1 MSSSVT
7 LFCMFIIPQV
17 ILQSSCIKSQFVL
30 NIIPFQVSLLKVLL
44 GIILLLEVD
53 FLQLYIEPYQCKD
66 NVFFSYGFIFCFSFV
81 YLN

>member
-1 MSSSVT
+1 
-7 LFCMFIIPQV
+7 MFIIPQV

-66 NVFFSYGFIFCFSFV
+66 NVFLPLDSFFVSSLFILIS
-81 YLN
+81 

>member
-1 MSSSVT
+1 
-7 LFCMFIIPQV
+7 MFIIPQV

-44 GIILLLEVD
+44 GIILLLKVD

-66 NVFFSYGFIFCFSFV
+66 NVFFPLDSFFVSSLFILIS
-81 YLN
+81 